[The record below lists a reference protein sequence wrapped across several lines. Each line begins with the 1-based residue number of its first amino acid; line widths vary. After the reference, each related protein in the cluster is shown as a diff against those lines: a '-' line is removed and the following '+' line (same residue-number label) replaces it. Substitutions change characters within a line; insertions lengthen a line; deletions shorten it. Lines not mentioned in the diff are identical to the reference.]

1 MVVSTSILTAP
12 AARVAVPEHSTSV
25 LGLENR
31 GLRLELEPADGSLT
45 LLDKNSG
52 VRWSLG
58 SPQVE
63 LNDQR
68 ILEVRPVRGAMHE
81 GEVLRYA
88 ADDPVYR
95 DPRQEPR
102 VTFELRLSDDPP
114 AIGYSFTANPVVREV
129 RLLHRALRLKP
140 GIENYYVIPHRM
152 GVLLPV
158 EGEKPFSRRLIPY
171 TIFSGW
177 PDHEGPGYS
186 MAMFGAVQDGSAL
199 LVSWEGLYTDIL
211 YEYATQPHHQLSAG
225 VALYRDSRSIRLQ
238 PLGRGGYVE
247 IAKAYR
253 PLARQRGFLQTLV
266 EKVQQNPA
274 LEQMVGAADFKPFVF
289 STRVP
294 HTRWNKSDKESIDIH
309 YRFAD
314 CTEFAEHMKNDL
326 GIDGAMLVLAGWNHR
341 GYDRSYPD
349 ILPAAPEL
357 GGDAALSECCRRV
370 KALGWL
376 FGLHDNY
383 RDVYKDAPSWS
394 EDIITKKPDGSL
406 QEGYEWNGGQAYLA
420 CSGKALEI
428 AARPQN
434 LAGVQKLFAPNLYFI
449 DTTFASPPY
458 ECFDPKHP
466 VSPAEDVQNKIRLA
480 DYARKLF
487 GLFSS
492 EEGKEW
498 AVSHADY
505 FEGLLNHKT
514 RARAPMNAEK
524 EPSASQIV
532 IPLFELVY
540 GDSILIY
547 SHQDGRA
554 RPDDPA
560 RILDHILYAQM
571 PVYNFGGPRYWADAA
586 KNLPPAPGAQARL
599 VFAQGGRFGLTD
611 QFIKNTYEVLSPL
624 KRQTALLPMTDHRF
638 VTPDRQVE
646 ATRFGNDVNIT
657 VNYGEQDFEAERAVL
672 PQYGFVIESPTLVAF
687 YARSYRGMKYAQP
700 PLFVLR
706 SLDGQPL
713 SSSRRVRIYH
723 AFGDHRLEW
732 KGKIIE
738 VETER
743 VAP

>member
-1 MVVSTSILTAP
+1 M
-12 AARVAVPEHSTSV
+12 
-25 LGLENR
+25 
-31 GLRLELEPADGSLT
+31 EPADGSLI

-68 ILEVRPVRGAMHE
+68 ILYVRPVRGVTHE
-81 GEVLRYA
+81 GDVLRYA
-88 ADDPVYR
+88 ADDPVYWDQR
-95 DPRQEPR
+95 REPR
-102 VTFELRLSDDPP
+102 VTFELRLFDDPP

-129 RLLHRALRLKP
+129 QLLHRALRLEP
-140 GIENYYVIPHRM
+140 GAENYYVVPHRM

-158 EGEKPFSRRLIPY
+158 EGDKPFSRRVIPY

-211 YEYATQPHHQLSAG
+211 YDYTTQPRGQLSAG

-253 PLARQRGFLQTLV
+253 PLARQRGFLQTLA
-266 EKVQQNPA
+266 EKLRQNPA
-274 LEQMVGAADFKPFVF
+274 LEQMIGAADFKPFVF
-289 STRVP
+289 SKRVP
-294 HTRWNKSDKESIDIH
+294 HTRWNRSDKELVDVH
-309 YRFAD
+309 YRFAE
-314 CTEFAEHMKNDL
+314 CREFAEHMKNDL
-326 GIDGAMLVLAGWNHR
+326 AIDRAMLVLAGWNRR
-341 GYDRSYPD
+341 GYDCGLPD
-349 ILPAAPEL
+349 ILPAAAEL
-357 GGDAALSECCRRV
+357 GGNEALAECSRRV

-383 RDVYKDAPSWS
+383 RDVYKDAPSWT
-394 EDIITKKPDGSL
+394 EEIITKKPDGSL
-406 QEGYEWNGGQAYLA
+406 QEGYEWNGGLAYLA
-420 CSGKALEI
+420 CSREALEI

-434 LAGVQKLFAPNLYFI
+434 LPGVLKLFAPNLYFI

-466 VSPAEDVQNKIRLA
+466 VSPVEDVQNKIRLS
-480 DYARKLF
+480 DYARGLF
-487 GLFSS
+487 GLFGS

-514 RARAPMNAEK
+514 RARAPLDAQK

-560 RILDHILYAQM
+560 RLLDHILYAQM
-571 PVYNFGGPRYWADAA
+571 PVYEFGGPRYWTDTA
-586 KNLPPAPGAQARL
+586 KDFHPAPGAQARL
-599 VFAQGGRFGLTD
+599 VFAQGGRFDLTD

-624 KRQTALLPMTDHRF
+624 KRVTALLPMTDHRF

-646 ATRFGNDVNIT
+646 STRFGGDVSIT
-657 VNYGEQDFEAERAVL
+657 VNYGVPDFQDKRAVL
-672 PQYGFVIESPTLVAF
+672 PQYGFVIESPMLVAF
-687 YARSYRGMKYAQP
+687 YAHSYGGLKYVQP
-700 PLFVLR
+700 PLFVLH

-713 SSSRRVRIYH
+713 SSSRHVRIYH
-723 AFGDHRLEW
+723 GFGDHRLEW

-738 VETER
+738 VETETL
-743 VAP
+743 AP